1 MGRVIAVFWIGFL
14 WGCNGQ
20 PPAVGVLAEFH
31 EGRQSTSHEISVDEQ
46 QLSQP
51 LRISKDLGVVRTGS
65 KHEVEFEI
73 TNPSESDW
81 TLRDITKTC
90 RCVVADPLPQIIRK
104 QSSAKLKLTIEAGQ
118 AAGDFDRQVRMNFTN
133 PTGPV
138 VMPVVLEV
146 KTRMRTPL
154 YVSCRELRF
163 PPSPPGVT
171 TQATA
176 RVENWSDANWE
187 ALEVTP
193 SVDWIQAHVE
203 PPHVPANAQ
212 DGLGLHVKQLWNII
226 FTASPPPEVTGTITQ
241 SVVIKAVGA
250 DFSKTLPAV
259 GERPHPVISRPPA
272 LIVSRGSSAAVN
284 SSDGRKLVATL
295 RLPLT
300 SPAKSFQVLSVTGK
314 LLDECEI
321 RFEQTSETEARVEVV
336 IPPSKSGGISGR
348 VVVRFADGIPDLM
361 IPVAGGV

>member
-118 AAGDFDRQVRMNFTN
+118 ASGDFDRQVRMNFIHG
-133 PTGPV
+133 TGPHV
-138 VMPVVLEV
+138 LPVVLEV

-163 PPSPPGVT
+163 PPSPPGAVV
-171 TQATA
+171 QSTA
-176 RVENWSDANWE
+176 RIENWSDAKWE
-187 ALEVTP
+187 SIEVIP
-193 SVDWIQAHVE
+193 SVDWIQAHID
-203 PPHVPANAQ
+203 PPDTPAIHTETP
-212 DGLGLHVKQLWNII
+212 GLHVQQTWNIL

-241 SVVIKAVGA
+241 SVIIRAVGA
-250 DFSKTLPAV
+250 EESTLLRVV
-259 GERPHPVISRPPA
+259 GECPHPVVSRPPA
-272 LIVSRGSSAAVN
+272 LIVSRAAPAAGI
-284 SSDGRKLVATL
+284 SGDGKTLVATL
-295 RLPLT
+295 SLPLN
-300 SPAKSFQVLSVTGK
+300 SPAKRFQVLSVTGK
-314 LLDECEI
+314 QLDSCEI
-321 RFEQTSETEARVEVV
+321 RFEQVSETEARVEVV
-336 IPPSKSGGISGR
+336 IPPRHSGGVSGR
-348 VVVRFADGIPDLM
+348 VVVKFADGIPDLM